1 MHCKFNC
8 SKMIQISSKMR
19 TENILQTKN
28 SFTSCIFAEFHY
40 KFYGH
45 FDKISRQ
52 LKLGSKFTRKNSN
65 NSNKVFCATPTFQHG
80 CSAKGF
86 SHNFIIALQKGQL
99 WKLKFPE
106 MKLHRQ
112 RLTELDWNALSAHFD
127 WLLLLIQCV
136 FHTVWVLYTLSG
148 RGYSNNCQINVFA
161 CN

>member
-1 MHCKFNC
+1 
-8 SKMIQISSKMR
+8 MIQISSEMR
-19 TENILQTKN
+19 AENILQAKN

-52 LKLGSKFTRKNSN
+52 LKLGSKFNRKNSN

-106 MKLHRQ
+106 
-112 RLTELDWNALSAHFD
+112 WNYIGRNWLSSTGMHSVLILIDFCS
-127 WLLLLIQCV
+127 WFNVYFIQCESYIPFLV
-136 FHTVWVLYTLSG
+136 GLNTQT
-148 RGYSNNCQINVFA
+148 IA
-161 CN
+161 K

>member
-1 MHCKFNC
+1 MNFVCDLCPLIEFLHVCWLNFKLSVANLFIQVKSIDKLTQYQSRLACAMHCKFNC
-8 SKMIQISSKMR
+8 SKMIQISSEMR

-52 LKLGSKFTRKNSN
+52 LKLGSKLTRKNSN
-65 NSNKVFCATPTFQHG
+65 NSNKVFCATRTFQHG

-99 WKLKFPE
+99 
-106 MKLHRQ
+106 
-112 RLTELDWNALSAHFD
+112 
-127 WLLLLIQCV
+127 
-136 FHTVWVLYTLSG
+136 
-148 RGYSNNCQINVFA
+148 
-161 CN
+161 